1 VGKGETGLNLANGFF
16 SYNPLPDLTEQ
27 GQAVAAVAKSVLPI
41 RFPQAEPEQAA
52 VVAKSIPHSSASN
65 LTETA
70 YCWIAGSQCRQ
81 QQD

>member
-1 VGKGETGLNLANGFF
+1 MLANLVTD
-16 SYNPLPDLTEQ
+16 SSPTIRSSQADQ
-27 GQAVAAVAKSVLPI
+27 GSEVAAVAKSVLPI